1 MRVIG
6 CVLTEEVAAIWGFAA
21 RIVEREGSVDF
32 VGGDM
37 IESAWDSRREAF
49 FRMTEPAKR
58 FPAEACGLK
67 KGEGAH
73 YIGPGKCER
82 ILDRA
87 VDMGLCRK
95 MYDTVD
101 LFLLHELA
109 DGIKV
114 TDVQPYKLIVRPVLD
129 ILEIGKV
136 TGISKFINI
145 DNAIFRVLVY
155 QQPYYMAAYE
165 AGSAGYEDCPFHY
178 NKPRRYCPY

>member
-6 CVLTEEVAAIWGFAA
+6 CVLTEEVAAIRGFAA
-21 RIVEREGSVDF
+21 RIVERKGSVDF

-37 IESAWDSRREAF
+37 IESTWDSYVAVLL
-49 FRMTEPAKR
+49 RMTMPAER
-58 FPAEACGLK
+58 FPAQTRGLK
-67 KGEGAH
+67 KGKRTH

-109 DGIKV
+109 DGIEV
-114 TDVQPYKLIVRPVLD
+114 ADIQPYKLIVRPVLD